1 MKRKPR
7 RHADRPPMPGPQ
19 RGSRSRHETQD
30 ASDAAPG
37 TDRPQTKRSRAGQ
50 PALKQGL
57 LKKGPFKKGRP
68 KPDRPNQDRSNRDR
82 PDRDRPDRDRPDRD
96 RPDQERP
103 RHGKPA
109 RDWSARD
116 ERRTGRAVTTP
127 GLVDA
132 SSVRSSG
139 RDAAPSAHRGGGPGW
154 IYGTHAAL
162 AALANPARRIFRIVV
177 ASETLPDLSPRIAAQ
192 EAARGE
198 RLPLAQA
205 LSRDELDQLLPRGS
219 VHQGVAVQASDLE
232 PLDIDD
238 LIRLI
243 GDRPRV
249 RLVALDQVTDPHN
262 VGAILRSAAAFGVDA
277 VILPERHA
285 PAASA
290 VMAKTASGAL
300 DKLPLV
306 RVVNLARALD
316 SLKAVNVWCIGLA
329 GTAQQTIREADLTG
343 RVALVLGSEGDGLR
357 RLTRERCDLLV
368 RIPMQG
374 GGVESLNVSNA
385 AAIALYEAFRGGASG
400 G

>member
-1 MKRKPR
+1 
-7 RHADRPPMPGPQ
+7 MPGPQ
-19 RGSRSRHETQD
+19 RGSRSRHETHGGP
-30 ASDAAPG
+30 DAAPRP
-37 TDRPQTKRSRAGQ
+37 DRPQAKRGRAGQ
-50 PALKQGL
+50 SSVTQDQRTQG
-57 LKKGPFKKGRP
+57 PSKKGRP
-68 KPDRPNQDRSNRDR
+68 KQGRPTQGRPTQDRSAQ
-82 PDRDRPDRDRPDRD
+82 D
-96 RPDQERP
+96 RPDQERH
-103 RHGKPA
+103 RHAKPA

-116 ERRTGRAVTTP
+116 ERRTAAIATP
-127 GLVDA
+127 PIATPPIATPPGPVETGA
-132 SSVRSSG
+132 VRSSG
-139 RDAAPSAHRGGGPGW
+139 RDRETPAPRGGGGGPGW

-162 AALANPARRIFRIVV
+162 AALANPARRVFRIVV
-177 ASETLPDLSPRIAAQ
+177 ASETLPDLSSRIAAQ
-192 EAARGE
+192 ETARGE
-198 RLPLAQA
+198 RLPLPQA
-205 LSRDELDQLLPRGS
+205 LPRDELERLLPRGS

-329 GTAQQTIREADLTG
+329 GTAQQTLGEADLTG

-385 AAIALYEAFRGGASG
+385 AAIALYEAFRGGAAG

>member
-68 KPDRPNQDRSNRDR
+68 KPDRPNQDRSN
-82 PDRDRPDRDRPDRD
+82 RDRPDRDRPDRD

>member
-1 MKRKPR
+1 M
-7 RHADRPPMPGPQ
+7 
-19 RGSRSRHETQD
+19 
-30 ASDAAPG
+30 
-37 TDRPQTKRSRAGQ
+37 
-50 PALKQGL
+50 
-57 LKKGPFKKGRP
+57 
-68 KPDRPNQDRSNRDR
+68 
-82 PDRDRPDRDRPDRD
+82 
-96 RPDQERP
+96 
-103 RHGKPA
+103 
-109 RDWSARD
+109 
-116 ERRTGRAVTTP
+116 TTP
-127 GLVDA
+127 GPVDA
-132 SSVRSSG
+132 PFVRSPG

-205 LSRDELDQLLPRGS
+205 LSRDELERLLPRGS